1 MKIKKHSWT
10 TFLITGDNTSLLTDP
25 QEVNKSGLSLSK
37 VKTDVVLFSETR
49 LIFKDNILKSE
60 GIEKKVVAD
69 KREKIM
75 EICSPG
81 EFEIGGLMIRRE
93 IGSNIY
99 IIDEQNLRI
108 VYLGVLDQEFN
119 VDSTKDLGDVDVL
132 IVPIGDGNQFI
143 CYDKLEKVFSNI
155 DPQILLPCGYKEKGV
170 KLDKEIKTKEDFI
183 KHFGFTNIS
192 DENYLNIKS
201 KKSEREGVPMEVI
214 FL

>member
-1 MKIKKHSWT
+1 MKIKKHSCT